1 MDTQFQPSLDPAE
14 VYERYLSR
22 NIADPWT
29 RVLLDLVSPKSGDH
43 VLDLACGTGSVAR
56 QVAPLV
62 GEDGRVVAVDI
73 NPGMLKVGSKQQMP
87 DGATIIWD
95 SGDATQLGLSNNAFD
110 IVFCQ
115 QGFQFFPDQPSAVLE
130 MRRVLRP
137 GGKAVV
143 SVWQSLKQ
151 QPLYHV
157 LFSSISKHL
166 EVPAADL
173 DIAFSLGTEETLHK
187 LFSTQFKDVQVA
199 AITLPVRIPEPA
211 KFVQFSILGA
221 ATSIPSFAN
230 MDAASRLALIEKVTS
245 DTLTAVQGFVEG
257 GVLVF
262 DMSTHIVVL
271 S

>member
-1 MDTQFQPSLDPAE
+1 MDTQFQPSLEPAE

-29 RVLLDLVSPKSGDH
+29 RVLLELVSPQFGDH

-62 GEDGRVVAVDI
+62 GKDGCVIAVDI
-73 NPGMLKVGSKQQMP
+73 NPDMLKVGSKQLLP
-87 DGATIIWD
+87 DGAAITWHP
-95 SGDATQLGLSNNAFD
+95 GDATQLDFSDNAFD
-110 IVFCQ
+110 IIFCQ
-115 QGFQFFPDQPSAVLE
+115 QGFQFFPDQPAAVLE
-130 MRRVLRP
+130 TRRVLRP

-143 SVWQSLKQ
+143 SVWQSLSQ
-151 QPLYHV
+151 QPLYQI
-157 LFSSISKHL
+157 LFSTISKHL
-166 EVPAADL
+166 DVPVADL
-173 DIAFSLGTEETLHK
+173 DIAFSLGNEETLHQ

-199 AITLPVRIPEPA
+199 AITLPVRIPEPE
-211 KFVQFSILGA
+211 KFVQISILGA

-230 MDAASRLALIEKVTS
+230 MDATSRLALIEKVTS
-245 DTLTAVQGFVEG
+245 DTLAAVQGFAEG